1 MIRSN
6 TSRREGYVMIAVL
19 LVIVVL
25 SYAAYRYMDAMT
37 AEYHVAIKATDAVQ
51 VKTFAVSGIHF
62 AAGALADQAYLENTL
77 GGNYSDNAAVFS
89 NAIAGS
95 GEGPRGGGR
104 FALPNVTNLGNG
116 QYSLTY
122 GAADESAKL
131 NINALIQLDQTGQ
144 VLYDALMKLPNMTEE
159 IADAIVDWVD
169 VDDEPRAAGAESGE
183 YSSYRAKNG
192 PINTLDEL
200 LLVRGVTVQ
209 LLYGNDLNRNGQSDA
224 GEQDGGEFSRGWS
237 EFLTAYGREPNV
249 DSTGTK
255 RIYLAGDELSDI
267 YEQLLPAV
275 PQELADWILAYR
287 MFSTASTS
295 SGGGGGS
302 GGGGSTTATVTTTS
316 GGGGTIVIRSTTT
329 QSGGGGGGQ
338 TPQSVTATP
347 DQVASAVQLALSTG
361 LATSRRKPKSVFD
374 LANVTITLPKP
385 PGSPANAPTYTF
397 PSPLNNP
404 EKLKEYLPLL
414 LDKTTATQGTE
425 LIPRININTA
435 PREVL
440 MAIPGMTEEMADE
453 IVANR
458 TSLDPLD
465 PATTTGAWLAT
476 TLNMPTATFN
486 TMSRYITGRT
496 QLYRVQSIGY
506 FGNGGPTAR
515 VEAVI
520 DTNQGKPRIV
530 YFRDLTELGRGFE
543 PPR

>member
-6 TSRREGYVMIAVL
+6 ARRRDGYVMIAVL

-25 SYAAYRYMDAMT
+25 SYAAYRYMDSMT
-37 AEYHVAIKATDAVQ
+37 ASYHVSIKATDSVQ

-77 GGNYSDNAAVFS
+77 GGNYSDNASVFS

-116 QYSLTY
+116 QYSTTY

-131 NINALIQLDQTGQ
+131 NINAMIQQDQTGQ

-169 VDDEPRAAGAESGE
+169 VDDEPRTAGAESGE
-183 YSSYRAKNG
+183 YSTYRPKNG

-209 LLYGNDLNRNGQSDA
+209 LLYGNDLNRNGQADT
-224 GEQDGGEFSRGWS
+224 GEADGGEFSRGWS
-237 EFLTAYGREPNV
+237 ELLTPYGREPNV

-275 PQELADWILAYR
+275 PQEIADWILAYR
-287 MFSTASTS
+287 LFNTASTGTS
-295 SGGGGGS
+295 GGGGS
-302 GGGGSTTATVTTTS
+302 GGGGTTTIVTTTT
-316 GGGGTIVIRSTTT
+316 GGGQTIVVRSTTT
-329 QSGGGGGGQ
+329 QSGGGAQ
-338 TPQSVTATP
+338 TPQTMTATP
-347 DQVASAVQLALSTG
+347 EQVTAAVQLALSTG
-361 LATSRRKPKSVFD
+361 LATSKRKPKTIFD
-374 LANVTITLPKP
+374 LANQTITLPKP

-404 EKLKEYLPLL
+404 EKLKQYLPLL
-414 LDKTTATQGTE
+414 LDKTTTTQGTE

-440 MAIPGMTEEMADE
+440 MTVPGMTEEMADE

-458 TSLDPLD
+458 TGLDPLD

-486 TMSRYITGRT
+486 AMSKYITGRT